1 MACHFRVCCHPGADG
16 VAASYV
22 GGDIGRSPDSP
33 SMGAH
38 RASDLDGDVLLFCC
52 ADAGCSVAG
61 ITDQRDAD
69 DGSAHPTAETKKGL
83 RQAWLL
89 PMGSGSGRG
98 NRLSVRSS
106 VQGET
111 AHARMEPILP
121 AVPASRADLIH
132 MPNTYA

>member
-1 MACHFRVCCHPGADG
+1 
-16 VAASYV
+16 
-22 GGDIGRSPDSP
+22 
-33 SMGAH
+33 MGAH
-38 RASDLDGDVLLFCC
+38 PASDLDDDVLLFCC
-52 ADAGCSVAG
+52 ADAGCSVVG
-61 ITDQRDAD
+61 IIDQRDAD
-69 DGSAHPTAETKKGL
+69 GGSAQHPAAETKKGL